1 MKSPFNE
8 AYSQQL
14 VSESIKNIINS
25 PKALIATALMLGI
38 VDVGYIVPKLN
49 EIKQKVEQILQQKTP
64 EQVEQIENS
73 AVQQQNAP
81 KVQNIASKINAAW
94 KNYKPKP
101 PTAKEKQSYA
111 DAAAKKQQVPNA
123 ANKQLS
129 QEFYNKAKQMLK
141 QDEGKKSRLYKD
153 TKGKWT
159 IGYGHLIKSKSEL
172 KKYKGKTLSDKE
184 INDLL
189 DVDINSKVQIA
200 QRLFPKFKEYSDD
213 FKITILNGIF
223 RGDLSGSPKTIELIN
238 KGLYKQAAK
247 EYLDNEDYIA
257 ASKPNAHDKGVAM
270 RMYRNAQNIAKQATK

>member
-73 AVQQQNAP
+73 AVRQQNAP

-94 KNYKPKP
+94 KNYRPKP
-101 PTAKEKQSYA
+101 SAAKEKQSYA

-129 QEFYNKAKQMLK
+129 QEFYNKARQMLK

-189 DVDINSKVQIA
+189 DADINSKVQIA
-200 QRLFPKFKEYSDD
+200 QRLFAKFKEYSDD

>member
-101 PTAKEKQSYA
+101 PTAKEKQSYT
-111 DAAAKKQQVPNA
+111 DA

-159 IGYGHLIKSKSEL
+159 IGYGHLIKTKSEL

-200 QRLFPKFKEYSDD
+200 QRLFAKFKEYSDD

-247 EYLDNEDYIA
+247 EYLDNDDYIA
-257 ASKPNAHDKGVAM
+257 ASKPGAHDKGVAI

>member
-8 AYSQQL
+8 ACSQQL

-129 QEFYNKAKQMLK
+129 QEFYNKARQMLK

-189 DVDINSKVQIA
+189 DADINSKVQIA
-200 QRLFPKFKEYSDD
+200 QRLFAKFKEYSDN

>member
-8 AYSQQL
+8 ACSQQL

-94 KNYKPKP
+94 KNYRPKP

-129 QEFYNKAKQMLK
+129 QEFYNKARQMLK

-247 EYLDNEDYIA
+247 EYLDNDDYIA
-257 ASKPNAHDKGVAM
+257 ASKPKAQDKGVAM

>member
-14 VSESIKNIINS
+14 VSESIKNIIAS
-25 PKALIATALMLGI
+25 PKTLLATALMLGFI
-38 VDVGYIVPKLN
+38 DVGYVAPKLD
-49 EIKQKVEQILQQKTP
+49 EIKQKVEQSLQQKTP
-64 EQVEQIENS
+64 EQVQQIENN
-73 AVQQQNAP
+73 AVQQQNTP
-81 KVQNIASKINAAW
+81 KVQSIVSKIKAAW
-94 KNYKPKP
+94 KNYKPTP
-101 PTAKEKQSYA
+101 PTAEENQAYFG
-111 DAAAKKQQVPNA
+111 AAANKQQTPDNT
-123 ANKQLS
+123 NKQLS
-129 QEFYNKAKQMLK
+129 QEFYNKARQMLK
-141 QDEGKKSRLYKD
+141 QDEGRKTRLYKD

-189 DVDINSKVQIA
+189 DADINSKIQIA
-200 QRLFPKFKEYSDD
+200 QRLFPKFKEYNND

-247 EYLDNEDYIA
+247 EYLDNEDYIS
-257 ASKPNAHDKGVAM
+257 ASKPNAHDKGVAI

>member
-1 MKSPFNE
+1 
-8 AYSQQL
+8 
-14 VSESIKNIINS
+14 
-25 PKALIATALMLGI
+25 
-38 VDVGYIVPKLN
+38 LN

-129 QEFYNKAKQMLK
+129 QEFYNKARQMLK

-189 DVDINSKVQIA
+189 DADINSKVQIA
-200 QRLFPKFKEYSDD
+200 QRLFAKFKEYSDN

>member
-94 KNYKPKP
+94 KNYRQKP

-223 RGDLSGSPKTIELIN
+223 RGDLSGSPRTIELIN

-247 EYLDNEDYIA
+247 EYLDNDDYIA
-257 ASKPNAHDKGVAM
+257 DSKPKAHDKGVAI

>member
-129 QEFYNKAKQMLK
+129 QEFYNKARQMLK

-189 DVDINSKVQIA
+189 DADINSKVQIA
-200 QRLFPKFKEYSDD
+200 QRLFAKFKEYSDN

>member
-8 AYSQQL
+8 ACSQQL

-94 KNYKPKP
+94 KNYRPKP

-129 QEFYNKAKQMLK
+129 QEFYNKARQMLK

-247 EYLDNEDYIA
+247 EYLDND
-257 ASKPNAHDKGVAM
+257 D
-270 RMYRNAQNIAKQATK
+270 

>member
-25 PKALIATALMLGI
+25 PKALIAAALMLGI
-38 VDVGYIVPKLN
+38 IDVGYIVPKLN

-101 PTAKEKQSYA
+101 PAAKEKQ
-111 DAAAKKQQVPNA
+111 PHTNA

-141 QDEGKKSRLYKD
+141 QDEGKRSRLYKD

-184 INDLL
+184 IDDLL
-189 DVDINSKVQIA
+189 DADINSKVQTA
-200 QRLFPKFKEYSDD
+200 QRLFAKFKEYSDD

-257 ASKPNAHDKGVAM
+257 ASKSSAHDKGVAT